1 MIVPCPCVYKC
12 ADDADHLPTTMLS
25 SVASGDMPALPPI
38 PAISRL
44 QSISISSLVH
54 DFNPRLQLLLPPIA
68 LPSSSGAPVVVPLPR
83 LNPALFLNDQRP
95 TFKDDDKGF
104 GPGIINTIKWT
115 AGIRCF
121 DNPICVNPL
130 HETGFKRINVFRQMS
145 SCRTCVQEAVETIPP
160 HATHMQTVRFVTAL
174 FRNYFCPFC
183 LLVENDRSKMHLVTA
198 KMQCKKH
205 KIINRSVFCRH
216 EKQLWQNCRLCS
228 FDPRAATAI
237 CACGKLLRDK
247 HLCTCDPSLKAL
259 SYGIRY
265 GINPFKV
272 PTAAEQEQDA
282 EWVRLCIEEA
292 DSMRLRAGELE
303 GQLPP
308 KRVRRCVARAQRFV
322 KPLLLSA
329 DDAGMQ

>member
-1 MIVPCPCVYKC
+1 
-12 ADDADHLPTTMLS
+12 
-25 SVASGDMPALPPI
+25 
-38 PAISRL
+38 
-44 QSISISSLVH
+44 VH
-54 DFNPRLQLLLPPIA
+54 DFNPRLRLLLPPIA
-68 LPSSSGAPVVVPLPR
+68 PLLLPSSSSSVEPCAPAVVAPLPR
-83 LNPALFLNDQRP
+83 LLQLNPALFLNDQRP
-95 TFKDDDKGF
+95 TFKDDGKGF
-104 GPGIINTIKWT
+104 GPGIINAIKWT
-115 AGIRCF
+115 GAGIRCF

-130 HETGFKRINVFRQMS
+130 HETGFKRINVYRQMS
-145 SCRTCVQEAVETIPP
+145 TCRTCVQEAVETIPP

-237 CACGKLLRDK
+237 CACGKLLQDK

-292 DSMRLRAGELE
+292 DSMRLRADELE

-308 KRVRRCVARAQRFV
+308 KRMRGVIIARRAQQQQVFV
-322 KPLLLSA
+322 KPLLPLSA
-329 DDAGMQ
+329 AAGMQ